1 MNVGDK
7 VKFTFA
13 KKEMEG
19 QVTKIFQKN
28 VYLKADF
35 PKDKGKI
42 VKRKIKDIKEW
53 GFRGQA
59 NHSNAQPLGSLAPI
73 FKCSSPE
80 WPSPEGLLFSSFQ
93 WHIQQVSAWQG
104 CCI

>member
-19 QVTKIFQKN
+19 KVERFFQKT
-28 VYLKADF
+28 VYIKADF

-42 VKRKIKDIKEW
+42 VKRKIKDIKE
-53 GFRGQA
+53 
-59 NHSNAQPLGSLAPI
+59 
-73 FKCSSPE
+73 
-80 WPSPEGLLFSSFQ
+80 
-93 WHIQQVSAWQG
+93 
-104 CCI
+104 

>member
-19 QVTKIFQKN
+19 QVEKIFPKN

-35 PKDKGKI
+35 PKDKGKT
-42 VKRKIKDIKEW
+42 VKRKVKDIK
-53 GFRGQA
+53 A
-59 NHSNAQPLGSLAPI
+59 
-73 FKCSSPE
+73 
-80 WPSPEGLLFSSFQ
+80 
-93 WHIQQVSAWQG
+93 
-104 CCI
+104 

>member
-19 QVTKIFQKN
+19 TVQKMFPKT

-42 VKRKIKDIKEW
+42 VIRKIKDIK
-53 GFRGQA
+53 
-59 NHSNAQPLGSLAPI
+59 
-73 FKCSSPE
+73 
-80 WPSPEGLLFSSFQ
+80 
-93 WHIQQVSAWQG
+93 
-104 CCI
+104 

>member
-19 QVTKIFQKN
+19 TVQKVFSKT

-35 PKDKGKI
+35 PKEKGKTVI
-42 VKRKIKDIKEW
+42 RKIKDLK
-53 GFRGQA
+53 
-59 NHSNAQPLGSLAPI
+59 
-73 FKCSSPE
+73 
-80 WPSPEGLLFSSFQ
+80 
-93 WHIQQVSAWQG
+93 
-104 CCI
+104 